1 MKKYFGVIIII
12 LIILVGCSQ
21 ATQVGNPDWVEKLI
35 KQYESE
41 PVGDPPL
48 SIRRYE
54 YQGQVVYFVSARCCD
69 IYSIL
74 YDADGN
80 VLCAPSGGIAGA
92 GDGRCTDFFN
102 QRTNE
107 QLIWQDPR

>member
-1 MKKYFGVIIII
+1 MKTYLLVIIAI
-12 LIILVGCSQ
+12 LILLVGCSQ
-21 ATQVGNPDWVEKLI
+21 ATQTANPGWLDQLI

-48 SIRRYE
+48 SIRHYE
-54 YQGQVVYFVSARCCD
+54 YNGQAVYFVSARCCD
-69 IYSIL
+69 IYSTL
-74 YDADGN
+74 FDTDGN
-80 VLCAPSGGIAGA
+80 VLCAPSGGIGGA
-92 GDGRCTDFFN
+92 GDGRCLDFFT

>member
-1 MKKYFGVIIII
+1 MKKYFGAIIII
-12 LIILVGCSQ
+12 LIILVGCSH
-21 ATQVGNPDWVEKLI
+21 ATQPVNPGWVDQLI

-41 PVGDPPL
+41 PAGDPPL
-48 SIRRYE
+48 SIWRYDFKD
-54 YQGQVVYFVSARCCD
+54 QIVYFVPARCCD

-74 YDADGN
+74 FDANGN
-80 VLCAPSGGIAGA
+80 ILCAPDGGIAGV
-92 GDGRCTDFFN
+92 GDGRCSDFFT